1 MNQEQDSPSD
11 PNDYTE
17 VFLANRK
24 KPRKPKAVPDD
35 GDGEIRFTFGK
46 YIGQRV
52 EDILDNDPEY
62 IHWVREKAYS
72 EPLSS
77 YIKNLIDY
85 DIEEYDRLRAMA
97 APSMTSEEILFQRAL
112 QHKLKYKT
120 FNLERYFDWLKTAS
134 KRAKGWLA
142 VKEFSESTRRMRYEA
157 WAQHPDNPKNVGLR
171 PAADLIAPEGTKA
184 RSSLGPGTMAATAP
198 RDAPRLTHDRCKA
211 GIGRWNRQTE

>member
-11 PNDYTE
+11 PSDYAE

-24 KPRKPKAVPDD
+24 KQGNPREPRQPKTPKTQKKPRVIPDD

-46 YIGQRV
+46 YVGQRV
-52 EDILDNDPEY
+52 EDVLDNDPEY

-85 DIEEYDRLRAMA
+85 DIEEYDRLRAIA

-142 VKEFSESTRRMRYEA
+142 VKEFSESTRRMRWEA
-157 WAQHPDNPKNVGLR
+157 WAQHPDNPKNVGLAQ
-171 PAADLIAPEGTKA
+171 PPVPFFGTHEAPFDPD
-184 RSSLGPGTMAATAP
+184 PGSMAVTP
-198 RDAPRLTHDRCKA
+198 RQMALD
-211 GIGRWNRQTE
+211 

>member
-1 MNQEQDSPSD
+1 MNEEQDGPSGPNEPND
-11 PNDYTE
+11 PCDYTE
-17 VFLANRK
+17 IFLENRKRRK
-24 KPRKPKAVPDD
+24 KPTPPKPKTPRKPMVIPE
-35 GDGEIRFTFGK
+35 DGEIRFTFGK

-120 FNLERYFDWLKTAS
+120 FNLERYFEWLKAAS
-134 KRAKGWLA
+134 NRAKGWLA
-142 VKEFSESTRRMRYEA
+142 VKEFSESTRRMRWEA
-157 WAQHPDNPKNVGLR
+157 WAQHPDNPKNVGLDQ
-171 PAADLIAPEGTKA
+171 PPVPYSGTHEAP
-184 RSSLGPGTMAATAP
+184 LNPDPGSMTGST
-198 RDAPRLTHDRCKA
+198 
-211 GIGRWNRQTE
+211 RQMPPD

>member
-1 MNQEQDSPSD
+1 M
-11 PNDYTE
+11 
-17 VFLANRK
+17 
-24 KPRKPKAVPDD
+24 
-35 GDGEIRFTFGK
+35 
-46 YIGQRV
+46 

-142 VKEFSESTRRMRYEA
+142 VKEFSESTRQMRYQA
-157 WAQHPDNPKNVGLR
+157 WAQHPDNPANVG
-171 PAADLIAPEGTKA
+171 
-184 RSSLGPGTMAATAP
+184 
-198 RDAPRLTHDRCKA
+198 RD
-211 GIGRWNRQTE
+211 

>member
-1 MNQEQDSPSD
+1 MSQEQDSPND
-11 PNDYTE
+11 PTDYAE

-24 KPRKPKAVPDD
+24 KQEKPREPRQPKKPSIVP

-46 YIGQRV
+46 YVGQRV
-52 EDILDNDPEY
+52 EDVLDNDPEY

-77 YIKNLIDY
+77 YLKNLIDY
-85 DIEEYDRLRAMA
+85 DLEEYDRLRAMA

-142 VKEFSESTRRMRYEA
+142 VKEFSESTRQMRYQA
-157 WAQHPDNPKNVGLR
+157 WAQHPDNPANVGC
-171 PAADLIAPEGTKA
+171 D
-184 RSSLGPGTMAATAP
+184 
-198 RDAPRLTHDRCKA
+198 
-211 GIGRWNRQTE
+211 